1 MKRLRTIAV
10 ISLILLSSTPA
21 KAMPAE
27 EERNPRQESSLEV
40 LDVKIDPVRE
50 GKNVLHVKIRNSSQQ
65 DQAFGIHIQT
75 LSGNAGWGTAF
86 FETIKAGATDS
97 LRFAFRLREPMSPNG
112 YVRLQFY
119 NPPSP
124 DPFKLEFAN
133 WFLKSVYRSSD
144 LQRRSVEDADA
155 AQVSR
160 ADTDNVIRT
169 FKGFQAAIKSGKLSE
184 AWTLCTRD
192 YLQADQIPAL
202 TRLWES
208 SDDYEP
214 EDLLPWD
221 MYQLVEL
228 QPGSVWA
235 KGSMR
240 RLKAPYRG
248 ETWMIDFA
256 RSGDQW
262 KIDWISGYAP
272 PRPRGEWKQ
281 RLLPRMEK
289 RSTKHFDIYYFQ
301 GSTAEK
307 EIAQIAETKERG
319 FREICRFLGK
329 DSDVRICMVLFE
341 TEGKKRVKT
350 GHQGSG
356 WAFGNTIVE
365 VYNEKQRMDPYHETA
380 HILMGPQ
387 GNPPAIFNEGF
398 AVYMSKELGSAAA
411 KDPGGGQSS
420 IHAQAR
426 ELKEKDDWIDLDEL
440 LTYSEIGPAWSRPP
454 VAYPEAASFVKFLID
469 AYGQSKFLQAYQGL
483 QNSGDKTVQQQN
495 REKLQQIYNKP
506 LGQLEQEWQLAFAG
520 ASNGAKSPPA
530 SSAPTTPAQAIT
542 ATFLEFQHSIRDEK
556 YETAWGILAKSLRS
570 QYQDDFGKWKQQISS
585 RDARAMFLNLQPGSV
600 AAEDM
605 PGRGKVY
612 VLAAKSGGQAWR
624 IYFIQEDGRWRVF
637 EAQVDKGAGQDA
649 PPRAGDQAALELP
662 TDFSIADYVVSYG
675 SRGID
680 YAALSDPGNSSILKV
695 CLTPTSEQ
703 HLKSLAVP
711 DLQARLRGL
720 EGAGLIAESNG
731 SYRLAFPAIVGPKRA
746 RLQQHA
752 KQAAAQL
759 MPLAESMTERIRGH
773 LKDRQEMLYH
783 VLWSCIMDGS
793 PAWNAARSE
802 MLKQISAGDTSIDNK
817 TWLIY
822 PPHPSAVGTNSYD
835 ISCGHLRITW
845 NRNTPNPHTIRR
857 VIVQHEDD
865 LAEAI
870 DKGHPVKAITALHE
884 AGLVDEA
891 GRVQIYTLDSTADA
905 DLIQDYTKLGKEF
918 GRKMMAQF
926 DTPAMSNTL
935 QTSPGVV
942 FLIAY
947 HEICWQL
954 LENLTEKQA
963 LTMPSVLSQT
973 KPDLETAYQLVSL
986 VRGAREDASPGHP

>member
-1 MKRLRTIAV
+1 MERLRTIAV
-10 ISLILLSSTPA
+10 LSLIVLSSTLA
-21 KAMPAE
+21 KAIGGE
-27 EERNPRQESSLEV
+27 EERNPQQKSTLAV

-50 GKNVLHVKIRNSSQQ
+50 GKNVLHVQIRNNSKE
-65 DQAFGIHIQT
+65 DQTFGIHIQT

-97 LRFAFRLREPMSPNG
+97 LRFAFRLREAMSPNG

-124 DPFKLEFAN
+124 DPSKFEFAN
-133 WFLKSVYRSSD
+133 WFMKSVYHSSD
-144 LQRRSVEDADA
+144 LERRSVEDAEA

-169 FKGFQAAIKSGKLSE
+169 FKGFQAAIKNGKFSE
-184 AWTLCTRD
+184 AWALCTRD
-192 YLQADQIPAL
+192 YLQADQILSLAW
-202 TRLWES
+202 LWES
-208 SDDYEP
+208 SDDFEP

-248 ETWMIDFA
+248 ETWLIDFA

-281 RLLPRMEK
+281 RLLPRMEN
-289 RSTKHFDIYYFQ
+289 RSTKHFDIYYFK

-319 FREICRFLGK
+319 FQEICRFLGK
-329 DSDVRICMVLFE
+329 DSDARICTVLFE

-365 VYNEKQRMDPYHETA
+365 VYNAKQRMDPYHETA

-411 KDPGGGQSS
+411 KDPGGGRSS
-420 IHAQAR
+420 IYAQAR

-440 LTYSEIGPAWSRPP
+440 LTYGEIGPAWSRPP

-469 AYGQSKFLQAYQGL
+469 VYGRDKFLQAYKSL
-483 QNSGDKTVQQQN
+483 QNSSDKAVQQQN

-506 LGQLEQEWQLAFAG
+506 LGQLEREWQRAFSG
-520 ASNGAKSPPA
+520 SSSKSESPPV

-542 ATFLEFQHSIRDEK
+542 VTFLEFQRSVKEEK
-556 YETAWGILAKSLRS
+556 YETAWGILAKSLQS
-570 QYQDDFGKWKQQISS
+570 QYQNDFGKWKGQISS

-624 IYFIQEDGRWRVF
+624 IYFIQEDGRWRLF
-637 EAQVDKGAGQDA
+637 EAQADRDGGQDA
-649 PPRAGDQAALELP
+649 PPRARDQAALELP
-662 TDFSIADYVVSYG
+662 ADFRIADYVVSYG

-680 YAALSDPGNSSILKV
+680 YAALNDPGNTPILEA
-695 CLTPTSEQ
+695 CLTLTSEQ

-720 EGAGLIAESNG
+720 ERAGLIEGSNG
-731 SYRLAFPAIVGPKRA
+731 SYMLAFPAVVGAKRA
-746 RLQQHA
+746 RLQQRVER
-752 KQAAAQL
+752 AAAEL
-759 MPLAESMTERIRGH
+759 MPLAESMTDRIRGH
-773 LKDRQEMLYH
+773 LKDRKEMLYH

-802 MLKQISAGDTSIDNK
+802 MVKQISAGDTSIDNK

-822 PPHPSAVGTNSYD
+822 PPHPFAVGTNSYD
-835 ISCGHLRITW
+835 ISSGHLRITW
-845 NRNTPNPHTIRR
+845 TRNTPNPQMIRR
-857 VIVQHEDD
+857 VIIQHEDD

-870 DKGHPVKAITALHE
+870 DKGHPVKAIAALHQ

-891 GRVQIYTLDSTADA
+891 GRVQIYALDSNADA

-918 GRKMMAQF
+918 GRKMAAHV
-926 DTPAMSNTL
+926 DAAAMSNTL
-935 QTSPGVV
+935 QASPGAA

-954 LENLTEKQA
+954 LENLAEKQA

-973 KPDLETAYQLVSL
+973 KPDLEKAYQLVSL
-986 VRGAREDASPGHP
+986 VRGAREGASPGHP